1 VNTTF
6 TQHLTP
12 VAACHFGLHRLAA
25 KHNADDVFGTHR
37 FAATG
42 RHDTT
47 GAVRETV
54 NSLR

>member
-1 VNTTF
+1 
-6 TQHLTP
+6 